1 MFSIN
6 GKEFIWKALMS
17 LIGITLIS
25 FGAALSQTMNMGLD
39 PFTAI
44 NTGASE
50 LLGFTLGNFQLF
62 VNAAILAIILFF
74 DRKIIGWGTIF
85 NLVLVG
91 YMIEFFI
98 SMLESFIDPTQFAF
112 IVQLLITVVA
122 ILIFT
127 FGVALY
133 MDADLGVSPY
143 DAIAPVITDRV
154 SASYKT
160 VRMIQDIVVVITAW
174 ILGGPVGVSTFITGF
189 LAGPLIDFFS
199 NRFTRKLSDKVEEKA

>member
-17 LIGITLIS
+17 LIGISLIS
-25 FGAALSQTMNMGLD
+25 FGTALSQTMNMGLD

-44 NTGASE
+44 NAGASE
-50 LLGFTLGNFQLF
+50 LLGFTLGNYQLF

-154 SASYKT
+154 SANYKT

-199 NRFTRKLSDKVEEKA
+199 NRFTRKLSDKVEAKA

>member
-17 LIGITLIS
+17 LMGTTLIS

-50 LLGFTLGNFQLF
+50 LLGFTLGNYQLF

-189 LAGPLIDFFS
+189 MAGPLIDFFS
-199 NRFTRKLSDKVEEKA
+199 NRFTSKFADKIEAQA

>member
-17 LIGITLIS
+17 LIGIILIS

-50 LLGFTLGNFQLF
+50 LLGFTLGNYQLF
-62 VNAAILAIILFF
+62 VNAAILAIVLFF

-160 VRMIQDIVVVITAW
+160 VRIIQDIVVVIIAW

-199 NRFTRKLSDKVEEKA
+199 NRFTRKLSDKVEAKS

>member
-17 LIGITLIS
+17 LMGITLIS

-50 LLGFTLGNFQLF
+50 LLGFTLGNYQLF

-154 SASYKT
+154 SANYKT

-199 NRFTRKLSDKVEEKA
+199 NRFTRKLSDKVEAKA

>member
-50 LLGFTLGNFQLF
+50 LLGFTLGNYQLF

-112 IVQLLITVVA
+112 IVQLLITVIA

-199 NRFTRKLSDKVEEKA
+199 NRFTRKLSDKVEAKA

>member
-17 LIGITLIS
+17 LMGITLIS

-50 LLGFTLGNFQLF
+50 LLGFTLGNYQLF

-199 NRFTRKLSDKVEEKA
+199 NRFTRKLSDKVEAKA

>member
-50 LLGFTLGNFQLF
+50 LLGFTLGNYQLF

-160 VRMIQDIVVVITAW
+160 VRMIQDIIVVITAW

-189 LAGPLIDFFS
+189 MAGPLIDFFS
-199 NRFTRKLSDKVEEKA
+199 NRFTSKLSDKVEEKA

>member
-17 LIGITLIS
+17 LIGISLIS
-25 FGAALSQTMNMGLD
+25 FGTALSQTMNMGLD

-50 LLGFTLGNFQLF
+50 LLGFTLGNYQLF

-160 VRMIQDIVVVITAW
+160 VRMIQDIIVVITAW

-199 NRFTRKLSDKVEEKA
+199 NRFTRKLSDKVEAKA

>member
-17 LIGITLIS
+17 LMGITLIS

-50 LLGFTLGNFQLF
+50 LLGFTLGNYQLF

-199 NRFTRKLSDKVEEKA
+199 NRFTRKLTDKIEAQA

>member
-50 LLGFTLGNFQLF
+50 LLGFTLGNYQLF

-189 LAGPLIDFFS
+189 MAGPLIDFFS
-199 NRFTRKLSDKVEEKA
+199 NRFTSKLTDKIEAQA

>member
-17 LIGITLIS
+17 LIGISLIS
-25 FGAALSQTMNMGLD
+25 FGTALSQTMNMGLD

-44 NTGASE
+44 NAGASE
-50 LLGFTLGNFQLF
+50 LLGFTLGNYQLF

-189 LAGPLIDFFS
+189 MAGPLIDFFS
-199 NRFTRKLSDKVEEKA
+199 NRFTRKLSDKVEAKA

>member
-17 LIGITLIS
+17 LIGISLIS

-50 LLGFTLGNFQLF
+50 LLGFTLGNYQLF
-62 VNAAILAIILFF
+62 VNAAILAIILFI

-85 NLVLVG
+85 NFVLVG

-199 NRFTRKLSDKVEEKA
+199 NRFTSKLSDKVEEKA

>member
-17 LIGITLIS
+17 LIGISLIS
-25 FGAALSQTMNMGLD
+25 FGSALSQTMNMGLD

-50 LLGFTLGNFQLF
+50 LLGFTLGNYQLF

-160 VRMIQDIVVVITAW
+160 VRMIQDIIVVITAW

>member
-50 LLGFTLGNFQLF
+50 LLGFTLGNYQLF

-85 NLVLVG
+85 NFVLVG

-199 NRFTRKLSDKVEEKA
+199 NRFTSKFADKIEEKV

>member
-17 LIGITLIS
+17 LIGISLIS
-25 FGAALSQTMNMGLD
+25 FGTALSQTMNMGLD

-44 NTGASE
+44 NAGASE
-50 LLGFTLGNFQLF
+50 LLGFTLGNYQLF

-160 VRMIQDIVVVITAW
+160 VRMIQDIIVVITAW

-199 NRFTRKLSDKVEEKA
+199 NRFTRKLSDKVEAKA

>member
-122 ILIFT
+122 IIIFT

-199 NRFTRKLSDKVEEKA
+199 NRFTRKLSDKVEAKA

>member
-50 LLGFTLGNFQLF
+50 LLGFTLGNYQLF

-160 VRMIQDIVVVITAW
+160 VRMIQDIIVVITAW

-189 LAGPLIDFFS
+189 MAGPLIDFFS
-199 NRFTRKLSDKVEEKA
+199 NRFTSKLTDKIEAQA

>member
-50 LLGFTLGNFQLF
+50 LLGFTLGNYQLF

-160 VRMIQDIVVVITAW
+160 VRIIQDIVVVIIAW

-199 NRFTRKLSDKVEEKA
+199 NRFTRKLSDKVEAKA

>member
-50 LLGFTLGNFQLF
+50 LLGFTLGNYQLF

-199 NRFTRKLSDKVEEKA
+199 NRFTNKLSDKVEAKA

>member
-25 FGAALSQTMNMGLD
+25 FGSALSQTMNMGLD

-50 LLGFTLGNFQLF
+50 LLGFTLGNYQLF

-160 VRMIQDIVVVITAW
+160 VRMIQDIIVVITAW

-199 NRFTRKLSDKVEEKA
+199 NRFTRKLSDKVEAKA

>member
-17 LIGITLIS
+17 LIGISLIS

-50 LLGFTLGNFQLF
+50 LLGFTLGNYQLF

-160 VRMIQDIVVVITAW
+160 VRMIQDIIVVITAW

>member
-50 LLGFTLGNFQLF
+50 LLGFTLGNYQLF

-199 NRFTRKLSDKVEEKA
+199 NRFTSKLSDKVEEKA

>member
-50 LLGFTLGNFQLF
+50 LLGFTLGNYQLF

-85 NLVLVG
+85 NFVLVG

-199 NRFTRKLSDKVEEKA
+199 NRFTSKLSDKVEEKA

>member
-50 LLGFTLGNFQLF
+50 LLGFTLGNYQLF

>member
-50 LLGFTLGNFQLF
+50 LLGFTLGNYQLF

-143 DAIAPVITDRV
+143 DAIAPVIRDRV

-160 VRMIQDIVVVITAW
+160 VRVIQDIVVVITAW

-199 NRFTRKLSDKVEEKA
+199 NRFTRKLSDKVEAKA

>member
-50 LLGFTLGNFQLF
+50 LLGFTLGNYQLF

-154 SASYKT
+154 SANYKT

-199 NRFTRKLSDKVEEKA
+199 NRFTSKLTDKIEAQA

>member
-50 LLGFTLGNFQLF
+50 LLGFTLGNYQLF

-85 NLVLVG
+85 NFVLVG

>member
-17 LIGITLIS
+17 LMGITLIS

-50 LLGFTLGNFQLF
+50 LLGFTLGNYQLF

-98 SMLESFIDPTQFAF
+98 SMLESFIDPTQFVF

-199 NRFTRKLSDKVEEKA
+199 NRFTRKLTDKIEAQA

>member
-1 MFSIN
+1 
-6 GKEFIWKALMS
+6 MS

-50 LLGFTLGNFQLF
+50 LLGFTLGNYQLF

-189 LAGPLIDFFS
+189 MAGPLIDFFS

>member
-199 NRFTRKLSDKVEEKA
+199 NRFTRKLSDKVEAKA

>member
-50 LLGFTLGNFQLF
+50 LLGFTLGNYQLF

-133 MDADLGVSPY
+133 MDADFGVSPY

-160 VRMIQDIVVVITAW
+160 VRMIQDIIVVIIAW

-199 NRFTRKLSDKVEEKA
+199 NRFTRKLSDKVEAKA

>member
-50 LLGFTLGNFQLF
+50 LLGFTLGNYQLF

-98 SMLESFIDPTQFAF
+98 SMLESFIGPTQFAF

-199 NRFTRKLSDKVEEKA
+199 NRFTRKLTDKIEAQA

>member
-25 FGAALSQTMNMGLD
+25 FGSALSQTMNMGLD

-50 LLGFTLGNFQLF
+50 LLGFTLGNYQLF

-122 ILIFT
+122 IIIFT

-199 NRFTRKLSDKVEEKA
+199 NRFTRKLSDKVEAKA

>member
-50 LLGFTLGNFQLF
+50 LLGFTLGNYQLF

-160 VRMIQDIVVVITAW
+160 VRMIQDIIVVITAW

>member
-1 MFSIN
+1 
-6 GKEFIWKALMS
+6 MS

-25 FGAALSQTMNMGLD
+25 FGSALSQTMNMGLD

-50 LLGFTLGNFQLF
+50 LLGFTLGNYQLF

-199 NRFTRKLSDKVEEKA
+199 NRFTSKLTDKIEAQA

>member
-50 LLGFTLGNFQLF
+50 LLGFTLGNYQLF

-85 NLVLVG
+85 NFVLVG

-160 VRMIQDIVVVITAW
+160 VRMIQDIIVVITAW

-189 LAGPLIDFFS
+189 MAGPLIDFFS

>member
-25 FGAALSQTMNMGLD
+25 FGAAFSQTMNMGLD

-50 LLGFTLGNFQLF
+50 LLGFTLGNYQLF

-199 NRFTRKLSDKVEEKA
+199 NRFTRKLSDKVEAKA

>member
-17 LIGITLIS
+17 LIGISLIS

-50 LLGFTLGNFQLF
+50 LLGFTLGNYQLF

-160 VRMIQDIVVVITAW
+160 VRMIQDIIVVITAW

-199 NRFTRKLSDKVEEKA
+199 NRFTSKLSDKVEEKA

>member
-50 LLGFTLGNFQLF
+50 LLGFTLGNYQLF

-85 NLVLVG
+85 NFVLVG

-199 NRFTRKLSDKVEEKA
+199 NRFTRKLTDKIEAQA